1 MKRVM
6 FLLIALGVM
15 APVAHAVDEF
25 ATPRPSL
32 NVKTKSTLATRAQ
45 EVYVLRAP
53 DVVGQPV
60 SSARAILEKG
70 RLQIGRET
78 AQVTSEHRPGTVMNQ
93 DPKPGTAMQAG
104 ASVNLWVATPPRV
117 VPVPGGRVPG
127 GSDRSDVS
135 TPTPQPQLVI
145 VPNLVGQPVEV
156 AAVVLGKPGLGL
168 GDRRRQESDAA
179 AGTVIAQSPV
189 AGTRVKPGTSVDVT
203 IAASALVAVP
213 DLTGET
219 PRDAARL
226 LRRAQLGLGQERQ
239 RESEARPGTVI
250 RQSPTPGTR
259 VPRETLVNV
268 LVATAPPAP
277 VPPPAPY
284 TPPAPS
290 KPPIVIAPPIV
301 STPPVVFKP
310 PVVIAPPI
318 VVAPPVVVAPP
329 PPAPPAPVVVTP
341 PSAPVATAPPAPPVV
356 TPPPAPPAPVRNP
369 TPKPVEQPKPVQQPR
384 PAPPAPAAS
393 PAPVHPAPAVVAPAP
408 LPQPVQPASEPEK
421 ARWPK
426 AVAWGLGALALLGA
440 GGTAYYRVRTT
451 HGAQPVPTVPTVTF
465 DAHWDSGTQQIDAT
479 APLASST
486 GLRLVSG
493 IESASTTLQ
502 TDQLVGAAHDTG
514 GTR

>member
-1 MKRVM
+1 MKRVI

-25 ATPRPSL
+25 AMPRPSL

-70 RLQIGRET
+70 RLQVGRET

-93 DPKPGTAMQAG
+93 DPRPGTAMQAG

-127 GSDRSDVS
+127 GSDRSDVP

-145 VPNLVGQPVEV
+145 VPNLVGQPVDV
-156 AAVVLGKPGLGL
+156 AAAVLGKPGLGL

-277 VPPPAPY
+277 VLPPAPY
-284 TPPAPS
+284 TPPTPA

-301 STPPVVFKP
+301 ITPPVVFKP

-318 VVAPPVVVAPP
+318 VVAPPVVIE
-329 PPAPPAPVVVTP
+329 PPAPVVVTP
-341 PSAPVATAPPAPPVV
+341 SSAPVATAPQAPPVV
-356 TPPPAPPAPVRNP
+356 TPPPAPPAPAASAA
-369 TPKPVEQPKPVQQPR
+369 PV
-384 PAPPAPAAS
+384 PPAPA
-393 PAPVHPAPAVVAPAP
+393 VGAPAP
-408 LPQPVQPASEPEK
+408 LPQPVQPAREPEK

-426 AVAWGLGALALLGA
+426 AVAWGLGSLALLGA

>member
-1 MKRVM
+1 MKRVI

-25 ATPRPSL
+25 AMPRPSL

-60 SSARAILEKG
+60 SSARAILERG
-70 RLQIGRET
+70 RLQVGRET

-93 DPKPGTAMQAG
+93 DPRPGTAMQAG

-127 GSDRSDVS
+127 GSDRSDVP

-145 VPNLVGQPVEV
+145 VPNLVGQPVDV
-156 AAVVLGKPGLGL
+156 AAAVLGKPGLGL

-277 VPPPAPY
+277 VLPPAPY
-284 TPPAPS
+284 TPPTPA

-301 STPPVVFKP
+301 ITPPVVFKP

-318 VVAPPVVVAPP
+318 VVAPPVVIE
-329 PPAPPAPVVVTP
+329 PPAPVVVTP
-341 PSAPVATAPPAPPVV
+341 SSAPVATAPQAPPVV
-356 TPPPAPPAPVRNP
+356 TPPPAPPAP
-369 TPKPVEQPKPVQQPR
+369 
-384 PAPPAPAAS
+384 AAS
-393 PAPVHPAPAVVAPAP
+393 PAPAPPAPAVVAPAP
-408 LPQPVQPASEPEK
+408 LPQPVQPAREPEK

-426 AVAWGLGALALLGA
+426 AVAWGLGSLALLGA